1 MMKLCKYMQNQ
12 KPYFEPSTHVN
23 IKHNVVYTMRKKPT
37 KHVTLV
43 VFGHHPHQYHHHHK
57 SSWDLSFSSTM
68 TTHEKPLLNILHTLM
83 KSGLKIAITKF
94 C

>member
-23 IKHNVVYTMRKKPT
+23 IKHNVMYTMRKKPT

-83 KSGLKIAITKF
+83 KTCREIVT
-94 C
+94 